1 MAAMDYRTLGSSGC
15 AVSSLTLGTM
25 TFGKETDETG
35 AHAQLDAFL
44 EAGGN
49 LVDTADVYTGGASEE
64 IIGRWLS
71 KASPAARDR
80 VVLATK
86 GRFPTGEDVNDVGL
100 SRRHLQRALDD
111 SLRRLDVECVDL
123 YQVHSWDP
131 VTPLEET
138 LATLDGFVRAGK
150 VRYVGL
156 SNYTGWQVQKTVAL
170 AREHGWVSPVTLQPQ
185 YNLLV
190 RELEWEVVP
199 SCLDAGLG
207 LLPWSPLG
215 GGWLTG
221 KYKQDERPSGATRL
235 GEDPGRGVEAY
246 DRRSS
251 VQRTWDVVDAVRR
264 VAEARGVSMA
274 QVALSWVVD
283 RPAVTS
289 VILGARTMEQLTDNL
304 AAADLRLEPAEV
316 EQLDAAS
323 DPGAAD
329 YPYGVPGI
337 EQRDRSV
344 DPRSDAS

>member
-1 MAAMDYRTLGSSGC
+1 MDYRTLGRSGC

-25 TFGKETDETG
+25 TFGKETDEPG
-35 AHAQLDAFL
+35 SHAQLDAFV

-49 LVDTADVYTGGASEE
+49 LVDTADVYTAGTSEE
-64 IIGRWLS
+64 IIGRWLA
-71 KASPAARDR
+71 KADPEKRDR

-86 GRFPTGEDVNDVGL
+86 GRFPMGDDVNDLGL

-111 SLRRLDVECVDL
+111 SLRRLGVESIDL

-138 LATLDGFVRAGK
+138 LGTLDDFVRQGK

-170 AREHGWVSPVTLQPQ
+170 AKERGWASPVTLQPQ

-190 RELEWEVVP
+190 RELEWEIVP

-221 KYKQDERPSGATRL
+221 KYTREQRPTGATRL
-235 GEDPGRGVEAY
+235 GEDPQRGVEAY
-246 DRRSS
+246 DKRSAS
-251 VQRTWDVVDAVRR
+251 ERTWAVVDAVQA
-264 VAEARGVSMA
+264 VAEARGTSMA
-274 QVALSWVVD
+274 AVALAWVHD
-283 RPAVTS
+283 RPAVSS
-289 VILGARTMEQLTDNL
+289 VILGARTTEQLAANL
-304 AAADLRLEPAEV
+304 AAAGLHLTREETAR
-316 EQLDAAS
+316 LDAAS
-323 DPGAAD
+323 DPAPAD
-329 YPYGVPGI
+329 YPYGPAGR
-337 EQRDRSV
+337 EQRER
-344 DPRSDAS
+344 AL